1 MAKTVATGIVLS
13 ADIKSLKKGISGAKQ
28 VLGGFRKALK
38 GAGQGASGMGAA
50 YKSSIDTIFKS
61 VEVFKALQGLIT
73 DVFGSFVAASMD
85 MRKENDKQKQDIK
98 ALQNSFKGLQAMLGD
113 FILPLILGV
122 ADAVKPLIKSFKTW
136 LKVNKDLVSGKLVE
150 YLTTV
155 ATTLTSGIAQA
166 VITVMRIWNGWSMLI
181 DSTQAMFQGF
191 FASALQGFAYLR
203 EGAAKFYEA
212 IGQEKMAKSLTD
224 GAQAF
229 RDYADSFQDASDQ
242 NIAEAARTVKELEEL
257 EKQVRKVETA
267 IQTGI
272 GQAGASAMKRF
283 KQDIKKRAANWEELE
298 AKKKELAE
306 KAKKEKEARDKLM
319 DAADAKAM
327 ARREA
332 AAQKV
337 ADAEKSRIDEQKALV
352 TSLGQS
358 MLGNLETALTQ
369 IADGSKKASVAFS
382 DMGKTIITELLKIA
396 AQKALLALVDTL
408 FTGGMGGM
416 LGGGGGIA
424 GAAMSLAGSVAGF
437 SEGGPVYAPNTGR
450 KAFNSGGYVPGFAS
464 GGGIDSVRAM
474 LTPGEFVLPKGLVD
488 SIRLGKAPPKASYAN
503 GGMVDA
509 GASQGPAA
517 INVSMNT
524 FAVPSKGQF
533 RRWYKSSV
541 APNTRKM
548 GKRGQL

>member
-150 YLTTV
+150 YLTAV

-212 IGQEKMAKSLTD
+212 IGQEKMAKSLKD

-242 NIAEAARTVKELEEL
+242 NIAEAARTVKE
-257 EKQVRKVETA
+257 VETA
-267 IQTGI
+267 IHTGI

-306 KAKKEKEARDKLM
+306 KAKKEKEARDKLLAAAAKK
-319 DAADAKAM
+319 AADEERK
-327 ARREA
+327 R
-332 AAQKV
+332 
-337 ADAEKSRIDEQKALV
+337 
-352 TSLGQS
+352 
-358 MLGNLETALTQ
+358 LE
-369 IADGSKKASVAFS
+369 
-382 DMGKTIITELLKIA
+382 
-396 AQKALLALVDTL
+396 AQKAMHFEIGSIIGSGAVDAMKAFAAGTKTAGEAMRDLVVQTAAAITKALLLNAIKSGVASGALGAVTGGVLAATGGGLLAALPGL
-408 FTGGMGGM
+408 
-416 LGGGGGIA
+416 L
-424 GAAMSLAGSVAGF
+424 
-437 SEGGPVYAPNTGR
+437 
-450 KAFNSGGYVPGFAS
+450 FNSGGYVPGFAS
-464 GGGIDSVRAM
+464 GGGVDSVRAM

-503 GGMVDA
+503 GGMVAA
-509 GASQGPAA
+509 GAAAGPAA
-517 INVSMNT
+517 VNVQMQT
-524 FAVPSKGQF
+524 FAVPSRGEF

-541 APNTRKM
+541 APNVRSM

>member
-1 MAKTVATGIVLS
+1 MAKTVTTGIVLS

-38 GAGQGASGMGAA
+38 GAGKGASGMGAA

-61 VEVFKALQGLIT
+61 VEVFKSLQGLIT

-242 NIAEAARTVKELEEL
+242 NIAEAAKTVKELEEL

-267 IQTGI
+267 IKTGI

-283 KQDIKKRAANWEELE
+283 KQDIKKRAANWEELA

-306 KAKKEKEARDKLM
+306 KAKKEKEARDKLLAAAAKK
-319 DAADAKAM
+319 AADEERK
-327 ARREA
+327 R
-332 AAQKV
+332 
-337 ADAEKSRIDEQKALV
+337 
-352 TSLGQS
+352 
-358 MLGNLETALTQ
+358 LE
-369 IADGSKKASVAFS
+369 
-382 DMGKTIITELLKIA
+382 
-396 AQKALLALVDTL
+396 AQKAMHFEIGSIIGSGAVDAMKAFAAGTKTAGEAMRDLVVQTAAAIAKALLLNAIKSGVASGALGAV
-408 FTGGMGGM
+408 TGGIGAAV
-416 LGGGGGIA
+416 GGGLLS
-424 GAAMSLAGSVAGF
+424 AATSLL
-437 SEGGPVYAPNTGR
+437 
-450 KAFNSGGYVPGFAS
+450 FNSGGYVPGFAS
-464 GGGIDSVRAM
+464 GGGVDSIAAR

-503 GGMVDA
+503 GGMVAA
-509 GASQGPAA
+509 GAAAGPAA
-517 INVSMNT
+517 VNVQMQT
-524 FAVPSKGQF
+524 FAGPSRGEF

-541 APNTRKM
+541 APNVRSM